1 MNDLPNASFVCSGQN
16 ALELSSAICCAG
28 KLIRLLKDEGFSV
41 AGCYSCIS
49 PGDKIS
55 LTAKKLR
62 HMCSVCDLVI
72 TVGCEGFRPCD
83 IMPDI
88 TRAIADKDAS
98 FFTGVLDAGEVN
110 DVKSGQSQ
118 QVFPSRAF
126 AGFCSGALIMN
137 LSCDVQ
143 ASAKKLS
150 ALLPSVRYA
159 ISHSKGKTAVKSKS
173 AEELIAEFFS

>member
-1 MNDLPNASFVCSGQN
+1 MYDLPNASFVCSGQN

-49 PGDKIS
+49 PGEKIS

-83 IMPDI
+83 VIPDI
-88 TRAIADKDAS
+88 TRAIVDKDAN
-98 FFTGVLDAGEVN
+98 FFTGVLNAGQV
-110 DVKSGQSQ
+110 DSVKNEQETR
-118 QVFPSRAF
+118 VFPSRAF
-126 AGFCSGALIMN
+126 AGFCSGALIIN
-137 LSCDVQ
+137 LSCD
-143 ASAKKLS
+143 AEISTKRLS

-159 ISHSKGKTAVKSKS
+159 VSHSKGKTAVKSKS
-173 AEELIAEFFS
+173 AEELITQFFS

>member
-1 MNDLPNASFVCSGQN
+1 MNDLPNASFVCSGEN

-28 KLIRLLKDEGFSV
+28 KLIRLLKDEGFCVS
-41 AGCYSCIS
+41 GCYSCIS
-49 PGDKIS
+49 PSEKIS
-55 LTAKKLR
+55 LTARKLR
-62 HMCSVCDLVI
+62 HMCSVSDLVI

-83 IMPDI
+83 VIPDI
-88 TRAIADKDAS
+88 TRAIIDKDAN
-98 FFTGVLDAGEVN
+98 FFTGVLGAGDIDNGKTE
-110 DVKSGQSQ
+110 DCS

-137 LSCDVQ
+137 LPCDAHV
-143 ASAKKLS
+143 SAKRLS

-159 ISHSKGKTAVKSKS
+159 VSHSKGKTAMKSKS